1 MKKIGLLSLAVATAI
16 VSLSGCK
23 GHDNSELAHN
33 HEAHDHAEHAHAGH
47 DHAGHDHAGHAH
59 AEHAHGD
66 DVIELSPETAEQFG
80 VHAVKAELRPFGGA
94 IKASGS
100 LSIADASSAV
110 VAAPVSG
117 VVTLGAGVG
126 VGSEVHRG
134 ATVALV
140 KSGVVS
146 GSAGN
151 DVARA
156 ELDAARAELDRLTPL
171 YEQRLVTQARY
182 NEARAA
188 YERARAA
195 YSEPAASG
203 SAAAPVAGV
212 ITAIYATT
220 GAYVEA
226 GQPIAAVSASDMLT
240 LRVDV
245 PVRHR
250 AVALAATDARIIV
263 PGTDETYTLSAL
275 GGKRLNNTSAA
286 ASAGYVPVFFSVP
299 ASGELVAGQAVE
311 VYLCGPT
318 AGEALVVPKSAIYEQ
333 QGDYCVFVRLD
344 EDCYRKVPVTVGESD
359 GAYVAIL
366 SGLKA
371 GDMVVDRGVTTV
383 RLAGATGAVPEGHSH
398 SH

>member
-1 MKKIGLLSLAVATAI
+1 MKKIGLLSLVVATAI
-16 VSLSGCK
+16 VGLSGCK

-33 HEAHDHAEHAHAGH
+33 HAGH
-47 DHAGHDHAGHAH
+47 DHGAHSHAGHNHAGHNHAAH
-59 AEHAHGD
+59 EHAHGD
-66 DVIELSPETAEQFG
+66 DVIELSPATAEQFG
-80 VHAVKAELRPFGGA
+80 VHAVRAEVRPFGGT

-117 VVTLGAGVG
+117 IVTLGAGIG
-126 VGSEVHRG
+126 VGSEVHCG
-134 ATVALV
+134 NSVASV
-140 KSGVVS
+140 KSGIVS

-203 SAAAPVAGV
+203 SAAAPVSGV

-226 GQPIAAVSASDMLT
+226 GQPIASVSASDMLT

-250 AVALAATDARIIV
+250 AVALAATDARIVV
-263 PGTDETYTLSAL
+263 PGTDETYTLGAL
-275 GGKRLNNTSAA
+275 GGRRLNNTSAA

-333 QGDYCVFVRLD
+333 QGDYCVFVCLD
-344 EDCYRKVPVTVGESD
+344 EDCYRKVPVTVGETD

-383 RLAGATGAVPEGHSH
+383 RLAGASGAIPEGHSH